1 MHCHLIRN
9 HTPTPMETMPQRD
22 KGGSKAGGGGDSN
35 VMFIKA
41 GFIGNG
47 GLIIVSSDGATGS
60 DDGDSNVMFIKGFI
74 GNGDGEGRGGEAG
87 EGVGGRE
94 W

>member
-1 MHCHLIRN
+1 
-9 HTPTPMETMPQRD
+9 
-22 KGGSKAGGGGDSN
+22 

-60 DDGDSNVMFIKGFI
+60 GDGDSNVMFIKGFI